1 MGVFLGLIFL
11 LLALA
16 LFVVFYLLQRRKP
29 GATFRIIPALERMR
43 KAVFLSVEEG
53 KRLHLSLG
61 NASILGANNASA
73 LTGLSVF
80 ERLTQVCMVSDRP
93 PVATAGDGALTLLS
107 QDTVHYAYRSGN
119 ALQQYDP
126 SLGRLT
132 GVTPF
137 SYAAGTLPVL
147 RNEKVSTNILI
158 GNYGPEVAY
167 LCETV
172 EQNGGFTLAA
182 SDSLTAQAVMQAV
195 ADEPLVGEEL
205 FALPAYLQA
214 SPVFISSL
222 RAQDILR
229 WVLVAALIGG
239 AAIKLASSILG
250 IAFQ

>member
-11 LLALA
+11 LLAFI
-16 LFVVFYLLQRRKP
+16 LFFIFFLIQRKKP
-29 GATFRIIPALERMR
+29 GATLRNIPALERMR

-61 NASILGANNASA
+61 NASILRSNNASA
-73 LTGLSVF
+73 LVGLSVL

-93 PVATAGDGALTLLS
+93 PVATSGDGAFTLLS
-107 QDTVHYAYRSGN
+107 QDTMHFAYRSGN
-119 ALQQYDP
+119 AVQQYHP
-126 SLGRLT
+126 SLGRMT

-147 RNEKVSTNILI
+147 HNEKVSTNILI
-158 GNYGPEVAY
+158 GNFGPEVAY
-167 LCETV
+167 LCEAT

-182 SDSLTAQAVMQAV
+182 SDSLTAQAVMEAV
-195 ADEPLVGEEL
+195 ADEPLGGEGL

-214 SPVFISSL
+214 TPMFISSI
-222 RAQDILR
+222 RTQDVLR
-229 WVLVAALIGG
+229 WVLIATLIGG
-239 AAIKLASSILG
+239 AVFKLASSIMG